1 MKLRSDFKMKTIVY
15 VEEPLIT
22 LRGEC
27 GYSDDAYSLEI
38 YSNNLKNAEVGKIFS
53 AYSSNTARDS
63 IEESLEI
70 VYKNKDGCAGLL
82 KTKGHYDNGN
92 ANNEWENEPKLIWF
106 ELL

>member
-1 MKLRSDFKMKTIVY
+1 MKTTVLIEKPIIV
-15 VEEPLIT
+15 

-38 YSNNLKNAEVGKIFS
+38 YPNDLKNAKAGKIFS

-70 VYKNKDGCAGLL
+70 VYTNKDGCAGLL

-106 ELL
+106 ELS